1 MKKKLFH
8 AAAPLFGFLVFIF
21 ALRMLHHSLAHY
33 HYHDVVRSLQH
44 IPPYRIFLAL
54 VLACSGYL
62 VMTGYDALALR
73 YVRHSL
79 PYRRI
84 AVASFIGYA
93 VSNTVG
99 LSWLT
104 GSSIRFSL
112 YSEWGLSAVEITHV
126 VAFCG
131 LTVWLGFLML
141 SGIIFLVAPPDIPD
155 TLHIPFYGVESLGA
169 LFIMAVLAYL
179 LLCASLKKPLRILQW
194 EFRLPALHLS
204 AAQIMLSALD
214 WICASGVVYVLLPA
228 ANPHLP
234 YPHFLGIFFLA
245 QIAGSASQVPGGL
258 GVFETVAILL
268 LSPYLHSSDVLGS
281 LMAFRVIYCLFPL
294 GIASVLLGSH
304 EVLHRKEQ
312 FKETAHFFSS
322 LVPYALSAAVFVMGV
337 ILIFSGTAPVE
348 KAQMKW
354 LKTFYPLTV
363 IEISHFLG
371 SLVGVGLLLL
381 ARGLQRRLDGAYV
394 LTGGLL
400 GAGIVLSLLKGFNY
414 VNAAA
419 LLILLLILLSC
430 HRHFYRKAILLNEPF
445 SPGWIFA
452 ILLIMAC
459 SVWLGAFSYKHVE
472 YSSNLWWKFSFT
484 GDAPRFLRATVGVI
498 GAALFFSVA
507 HLLRPS
513 PPELSPT
520 FGKDAE
526 AVSSV
531 VKNAENAMSEL
542 AYLDDKSFL
551 FSKSKK
557 SFIMYGVHG
566 RSWIALGDPA
576 GEKSE
581 NRELAWMFRELCNL
595 HDGWTV
601 FYGVDA
607 ENIPLYL
614 DLGLTLLKVGE
625 EAAVPLET
633 FSLEGSARRGLRYT
647 HNKLEK
653 AGCVFELIPREQV
666 PPLLPELKVISDN
679 WLETKN
685 TREKKFTLGCFDENY
700 LKHFDM
706 ATVRHGG
713 KIVAFAN
720 VLRGADKKE
729 LSADL
734 MRYSSDAPHDVMEY
748 LFIKI
753 MLKGKEEG
761 YAYFNFGM
769 APLSGFEN
777 RELAPLWLKLGSF
790 VYHHIDHFYNFQGLR
805 EYKEK
810 FDPVWKP
817 KYLASPGGLF
827 LPQILMDITGITSGG
842 VKGLIL
848 K

>member
-1 MKKKLFH
+1 MKKKILQF
-8 AAAPLFGFLVFIF
+8 AVPLFGFLVFVF
-21 ALRMLHHSLAHY
+21 ALRVLHHSLAHY
-33 HYHDVVRSLQH
+33 HYHDVVRSLRH
-44 IPPYRIFLAL
+44 IPPLRVFLAL
-54 VLACSGYL
+54 LFAFCGYFA
-62 VMTGYDALALR
+62 MTGYDSLALL

-79 PYRRI
+79 SYRRI
-84 AVASFIGYA
+84 AIASFIGYA

-104 GSSIRFSL
+104 GGSIRFSL

-131 LTVWLGFLML
+131 LTVWLGFLTL
-141 SGIIFLVAPPDIPD
+141 AGLIFIISPPGIPE
-155 TLHIPFYGVESLGA
+155 TLHVPFYGVASLGF
-169 LFIMAVLAYL
+169 LFVAAVLSYI
-179 LLCASLKKPLRILQW
+179 LLCAYAKKPLRILQW
-194 EFRLPALHLS
+194 EFQFPSLRLSLAQILLS
-204 AAQIMLSALD
+204 AGD
-214 WICASGVVYVLLPA
+214 WTLAASVLYVLLPST
-228 ANPHLP
+228 NHSLS

-258 GVFETVAILL
+258 GVFETAVILL
-268 LSPYLHSSDVLGS
+268 ISPRIPSSDVLGS
-281 LMAFRVIYCLFPL
+281 LMAFRVIYHLFPL
-294 GIASVLLGSH
+294 GIASVLLGSL
-304 EVLHRKEQ
+304 EILHRKKQ
-312 FKETAHFFSS
+312 FKETAYFFSS
-322 LVPYALSAAVFVMGV
+322 LVPYVLSAAVFVMGV

-348 KAQMKW
+348 KAQLKW
-354 LKTFYPLTV
+354 LKTFYPLSV

-371 SLVGVGLLLL
+371 SLAGIGLLLL
-381 ARGLQRRLDGAYV
+381 ARGLQRRLDGAYA
-394 LTGGLL
+394 LTVAFLC
-400 GAGIVLSLLKGFNY
+400 AGIVLSLLKGFNY
-414 VNAAA
+414 VNASA

-430 HRHFYRKAILLNEPF
+430 RRYFYRKAILLSEPF

-452 ILLIMAC
+452 ILLIMVC

-472 YSSNLWWKFSFT
+472 YSGSLWWKFSFT
-484 GDAPRFLRATVGVI
+484 GDAPRFLRATVGII

-513 PPELSPT
+513 PPEISASAV
-520 FGKDAE
+520 KDEKAM
-526 AVSSV
+526 SSV
-531 VKNAENAMSEL
+531 VKDTENASASL
-542 AYLDDKSFL
+542 AFLGDKSFL

-581 NRELAWMFRELCNL
+581 NRELVWMFRELCNL

-601 FYGVDA
+601 FYGADA

-625 EAAVPLET
+625 EAAVPLEA
-633 FSLEGSARRGLRYT
+633 FSLDGSARRGLRYT
-647 HNKLEK
+647 RNKLEK
-653 AGCVFELIPREQV
+653 AGCAFELIPRGSVAQY
-666 PPLLPELKVISDN
+666 LPELKIISDN

-685 TREKKFTLGCFDENY
+685 TREKKFTLGCFDEDY
-700 LKHFDM
+700 LKHFDT
-706 ATVRHGG
+706 AAVRHGG

-720 VLRGADKKE
+720 VLRGANKKE
-729 LSADL
+729 LSVDL

-748 LFIKI
+748 LFIEI

-761 YAYFNFGM
+761 YAWFNLGM
-769 APLSGFEN
+769 SPLSGFED
-777 RELAPLWLKLGSF
+777 RELAPLWIKLGSF
-790 VYHHIDHFYNFQGLR
+790 IYHHIDHFYNFQGLR

-827 LPQILMDITGITSGG
+827 LPQILMDISGLTSGG
-842 VKGLIL
+842 MKGLLL